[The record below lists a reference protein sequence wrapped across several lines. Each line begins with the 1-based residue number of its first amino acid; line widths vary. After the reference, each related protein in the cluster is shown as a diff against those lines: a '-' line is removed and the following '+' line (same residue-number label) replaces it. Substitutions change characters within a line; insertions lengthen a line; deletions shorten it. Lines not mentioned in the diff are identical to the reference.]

1 MSPRRRFGKKL
12 FKSLLPIVLV
22 LVVAFIFA
30 LAAIVFGIVRPP
42 RRAYLVTPQA
52 FSQFSG
58 PVLKVTDESW
68 TNSDGTR
75 ARGWLLRGAE
85 NGPAVIFLHRYGA
98 DRSWLFN
105 LGVKLNETSNFT
117 ILWPDLRGHGLT
129 PPVNYTTFGA
139 KESQDVVSALAFLRS
154 LKSESGG
161 SLVGNK
167 IGLYG
172 VELGAYS
179 ALTATPNDQQIG
191 ALVLDSIPS
200 SPDELIRAKVRED
213 FGLDNSLLV
222 TLARTGTRVFLLG
235 NYQSRNSCELASP
248 LQTQRILLLS
258 GTDAGYLRESTAALQ
273 KCFPNAGNVEAI
285 TDLPLTGFAIASA
298 PGEAGEIYD
307 RRVIDFFDRNLR

>member
-12 FKSLLPIVLV
+12 VKSLLPIVLV
-22 LVVAFIFA
+22 LVVALVFA

-42 RRAYLVTPQA
+42 RRAYLVTPQN

-68 TNSDGTR
+68 ANSDGTR
-75 ARGWLLRGAE
+75 ARGWLLRGAQD
-85 NGPAVIFLHRYGA
+85 GPAVIFLHRYGA

-105 LGVKLNETSNFT
+105 MGVKLNETSNFT

-129 PPVNYTTFGA
+129 PPVNYTTFGT
-139 KESQDVVSALAFLRS
+139 KESEDVLSAIAYLRS
-154 LKSESGG
+154 LKGERGG
-161 SLVGNK
+161 QLVGDK

-179 ALTATPNDQQIG
+179 ALAATPRDTKIG
-191 ALVLDSIPS
+191 ALALDSIPS
-200 SPDELIRAKVRED
+200 SPDELLRAKVRED
-213 FGLDNSLLV
+213 FGLDNSMLV
-222 TLARTGTRVFLLG
+222 TLARTGTKIFLMG
-235 NYQSRNSCELASP
+235 NYQTRASCEIASS
-248 LQTQRILLLS
+248 LQSPRILLLS
-258 GTDAGYLRESTAALQ
+258 GSDAGYLRDSSVALQ
-273 KCFPNAGNVEAI
+273 KCFQNAANVEAI

-298 PGEAGEIYD
+298 PGEAGEVYD